1 MRPIKFIQQPV
12 KCVCVC
18 VCVCVSVRDVKRGR
32 GLVLFNYGTP
42 FYPNQGRKLSQ
53 VLTGSLAE
61 RGETGNNSLYIQ
73 ITRLS

>member
-1 MRPIKFIQQPV
+1 M
-12 KCVCVC
+12 CVCVF
-18 VCVCVSVRDVKRGR
+18 VWYVKRGR

-61 RGETGNNSLYIQ
+61 CGETGNKSLYFQ
-73 ITRLS
+73 ITQRS